1 MRAPRGSGDTRVLA
15 LAAAALLARTL
26 LDGEARPPGP
36 ALRAPPER
44 GAARL
49 LYGAALDP
57 NREPSDVLQL
67 LPGIGPARA
76 DAIIAARPICSLADL
91 DRVPGIG
98 GATLRALAGSLAFR
112 DLPGNCG
119 AELRP
124 ETH

>member
-1 MRAPRGSGDTRVLA
+1 MSAVSGGSARALA
-15 LAAAALLARTL
+15 LAAAALLARAL
-26 LDGEARPPGP
+26 LDGGAPVAP
-36 ALRAPPER
+36 ALRPPPEQ

-57 NREPSDVLQL
+57 NREPLDVLQL

-76 DAIIAARPICSLADL
+76 AAIVAARPICSLADL

-98 GATLRALAGSLAFR
+98 GATLRAVAESLAFR

-124 ETH
+124 ESH

>member
-1 MRAPRGSGDTRVLA
+1 MSAASGGNARALA
-15 LAAAALLARTL
+15 LAAAALLARAL
-26 LDGEARPPGP
+26 LDGEAPVALALRPP
-36 ALRAPPER
+36 PEQ

-76 DAIIAARPICSLADL
+76 AAIVAARPICSLADL

-98 GATLRALAGSLAFR
+98 GATLRAVAESLAFR

-124 ETH
+124 ESH

>member
-1 MRAPRGSGDTRVLA
+1 MTRGDARVLA
-15 LAAAALLARTL
+15 FAAAALLARTL
-26 LDGEARPPGP
+26 LDGDAAARGP
-36 ALRAPPER
+36 AFRPPPER

-57 NREPSDVLQL
+57 NREPSEVLQL

-76 DAIIAARPICSLADL
+76 EAIIAARPICSLADL

-98 GATLRALAGSLAFR
+98 RSTLRALAGSLAFR
-112 DLPGNCG
+112 DLPRNCG